1 MVSNNV
7 HAILIKVAGI
17 GLETKHLGKS
27 LVQMQATLQKLVCYM
42 APSST
47 RHLMFE

>member
-17 GLETKHLGKS
+17 GLEAKHLGKT
-27 LVQMQATLQKLVCYM
+27 LVQMQPTLQQLVCYM
-42 APSST
+42 ALSFMRRLT
-47 RHLMFE
+47 LE